1 VFFDLSSKS
10 KNCDN
15 SKELPQ
21 QFSCTVISRT
31 NKADEKGFCRRI
43 SRMSLLCSDAL
54 YETTS
59 KQVFRLASYT
69 PNKNGERFYVT
80 PSRFPN
86 DRLSPI
92 DIKPLIHTA
101 AVTV

>member
-1 VFFDLSSKS
+1 MPYVRVVGRPCFFDLSSKS
-10 KNCDN
+10 KSCDN

-31 NKADEKGFCRRI
+31 NKADEKGFRRRI
-43 SRMSLLCSDAL
+43 SRMLFLYILKFIL

-69 PNKNGERFYVT
+69 PNKKR
-80 PSRFPN
+80 
-86 DRLSPI
+86 
-92 DIKPLIHTA
+92 
-101 AVTV
+101 